1 MKQSQVTQ
9 AKNENAA
16 TRYQHRGLAWVG
28 ETSIWN
34 ISFSFTG
41 GFEGTKTKIRINTSW
56 LKEELPLTRLKMRN
70 QISNPSTSTFNI
82 GGITI
87 FRNVGLEVG
96 RDTHKF
102 SLRKVRNLPFP
113 CLTANK
119 ILQPSFA
126 ATTAVPWRLS
136 RFYSCPIDHIPQR
149 THKTIKFAT
158 WPPKQERMPS
168 SDFHFR
174 WAMVYQVL
182 VTTIIHVYPILMS
195 EQNVGLFS
203 LNLRVVSF
211 Y

>member
-87 FRNVGLEVG
+87 FRNVGLELG

-136 RFYSCPIDHIPQR
+136 RFYSCPIDHILGSY
-149 THKTIKFAT
+149 KTKLNPTLRRIQISVQSTALILDYIYHMQPLQTST
-158 WPPKQERMPS
+158 WT
-168 SDFHFR
+168 
-174 WAMVYQVL
+174 YTT
-182 VTTIIHVYPILMS
+182 VTTA
-195 EQNVGLFS
+195 
-203 LNLRVVSF
+203 VSK
-211 Y
+211 